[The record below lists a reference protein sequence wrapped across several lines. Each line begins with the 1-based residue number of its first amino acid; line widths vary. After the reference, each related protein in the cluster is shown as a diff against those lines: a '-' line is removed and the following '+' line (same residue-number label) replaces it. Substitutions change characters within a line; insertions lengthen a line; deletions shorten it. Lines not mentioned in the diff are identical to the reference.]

1 MGNKKRQ
8 LTSQQAES
16 LLPSVESFNA
26 MATVM
31 IRLLNEKIDAQQ
43 RRLRTISHVI
53 NVDYTPPT
61 THSVSVSMLDI
72 GNTKVRQK
80 GKSVSQASMSWEEDI
95 KRQRRGFIL

>member
-1 MGNKKRQ
+1 MTKKKRS
-8 LTSQQAES
+8 LSTQQATS

-72 GNTKVRQK
+72 GHTKVRQK
-80 GKSVSQASMSWEEDI
+80 GKAVTHTTMSWEEDL
-95 KRQRRGFIL
+95 KRQRRGYIL